1 MGISQ
6 SMSVKLCI
14 LLWDVRGINERDKC
28 RVIKSLTL
36 MHLKNLVCLKET
48 KVNQMSVSLVR
59 SLCGGR
65 CLEWGAMDSRD
76 QVGGVLVFWDNR
88 VLQLIEMEVRAFFVS
103 CWFKNNEDN
112 FVWM

>member
-1 MGISQ
+1 
-6 SMSVKLCI
+6 
-14 LLWDVRGINERDKC
+14 
-28 RVIKSLTL
+28 
-36 MHLKNLVCLKET
+36 
-48 KVNQMSVSLVR
+48 
-59 SLCGGR
+59 
-65 CLEWGAMDSRD
+65 MDSRD